1 MNETESEFYQAYN
14 GWSNCACSIEGAPF
28 HGLIQGNKSVDV
40 ILDCLQQDTTEAEIV
55 NTMCKRFD
63 GDRDII
69 AADVSDVIRQL
80 KGIGAIDE

>member
-1 MNETESEFYQAYN
+1 MKLNPNFIKHTMDGQAVLVP
-14 GWSNCACSIEGAPF
+14 IEGAPF
-28 HGLIQGNKSVDV
+28 RGLIQGNKSVDV

-55 NTMCKRFD
+55 NTMYKRFD

>member
-1 MNETESEFYQAYN
+1 MKLNPNFIKHTMDGQAVLVP
-14 GWSNCACSIEGAPF
+14 IEGAPF